1 MMFFAEDEFVLL
13 HGFHQDRMDHC
24 VTRARISFN
33 SGAAENTYLTLAF
46 TTLGFLTIDH
56 DSTQVP
62 RIGQCKQTYV
72 ALTSTRDQDR
82 PAFRSLQIRM
92 ASPLG
97 WYRVQLSLPR
107 FLYCAREASVS
118 WFSGSHTSH
127 SSMSRIPI
135 SSQCQMGSTANATP
149 NSFRDT

>member
-1 MMFFAEDEFVLL
+1 MEIWVWSWEGGGEEVDCIVWLFGKKKNNYKTREEDFIPTMVFFAEDEFVLL

-62 RIGQCKQTYV
+62 RIG
-72 ALTSTRDQDR
+72 
-82 PAFRSLQIRM
+82 
-92 ASPLG
+92 
-97 WYRVQLSLPR
+97 
-107 FLYCAREASVS
+107 
-118 WFSGSHTSH
+118 
-127 SSMSRIPI
+127 
-135 SSQCQMGSTANATP
+135 
-149 NSFRDT
+149 

>member
-1 MMFFAEDEFVLL
+1 MVVTPFVVQFVMRGGEWKSRCGVGRERGEEVYCIVWLFEKKNNYKTREEDLIPTMVFFAEDEFVLL

-62 RIGQCKQTYV
+62 RIGQCKQNP
-72 ALTSTRDQDR
+72 RNEGIH
-82 PAFRSLQIRM
+82 SL
-92 ASPLG
+92 LG
-97 WYRVQLSLPR
+97 
-107 FLYCAREASVS
+107 CA
-118 WFSGSHTSH
+118 GN
-127 SSMSRIPI
+127 
-135 SSQCQMGSTANATP
+135 Q
-149 NSFRDT
+149 

>member
-1 MMFFAEDEFVLL
+1 MVVTPFVVQFVMRCGEWKSGCEWGRRRFIVLPGCFFLKKNNYKTREEDLIPTMVFFAEDEFVLL

-62 RIGQCKQTYV
+62 RIG
-72 ALTSTRDQDR
+72 
-82 PAFRSLQIRM
+82 
-92 ASPLG
+92 
-97 WYRVQLSLPR
+97 
-107 FLYCAREASVS
+107 
-118 WFSGSHTSH
+118 
-127 SSMSRIPI
+127 
-135 SSQCQMGSTANATP
+135 
-149 NSFRDT
+149 